1 MSARDFARR
10 HVLHNLGL
18 ETYFPRHCDCVSG
31 WRFRASRSPKRLSTS
46 PSSFKNMPD
55 DLEISSELIPSA
67 QIRVRGPERLVR
79 RLEASDVHE
88 EIDLTGMKP
97 GERTFDLNKNQV
109 NLPDKL
115 EVSQIVPSQI
125 HLAFDNR
132 SSRVV
137 PVRPRVIGTFA
148 SGYSIGQIKSDP
160 ATVEIVGP
168 KKLIDDVE
176 SAITDPI
183 DASGLIDRTTYFR
196 HAYVS
201 DPLIQVTNPRPV
213 RITVIMERAPLSS
226 APTQSQ

>member
-10 HVLHNLGL
+10 HIFHNLGL
-18 ETYFPRHCDCVSG
+18 KIISLGIATGLWLAVSNEPVSEAA
-31 WRFRASRSPKRLSTS
+31 FNVAIV
-46 PSSFKNMPD
+46 FKNMPD
-55 DLEISSELIPSA
+55 ELEISSELIPSA

-132 SSRVV
+132 TSRVV

-148 SGYSIGQIKSDP
+148 SGYSIGQIKTDP

-168 KKLIDDVE
+168 KKIIDDVE

-201 DPLIQVTNPRPV
+201 DPLIQVVDPRPV
-213 RITVIMERAPLSS
+213 RVTVIMERTSTTSGP
-226 APTQSQ
+226 PQSQ

>member
-1 MSARDFARR
+1 MSTRDFARR
-10 HVLHNLGL
+10 HIFHNLGL
-18 ETYFPRHCDCVSG
+18 KIISLGIATALWLAVSNEPVSEAA
-31 WRFRASRSPKRLSTS
+31 FNVAIV
-46 PSSFKNMPD
+46 FKNMPD
-55 DLEISSELIPSA
+55 ELEISSELIPSA

-132 SSRVV
+132 TSRVV

-148 SGYSIGQIKSDP
+148 SGYSIGQIKTDP

-168 KKLIDDVE
+168 KKIIDDVE

-201 DPLIQVTNPRPV
+201 DPLIQVVDPRPV
-213 RITVIMERAPLSS
+213 RVTVIMERTSTTSGP
-226 APTQSQ
+226 PQSQ

>member
-1 MSARDFARR
+1 MSAREFARR
-10 HVLHNLGL
+10 HIFHNLGL
-18 ETYFPRHCDCVSG
+18 KIISLGIATALWLAVSNEPVSEAA
-31 WRFRASRSPKRLSTS
+31 FNVAIV
-46 PSSFKNMPD
+46 FKNMPD
-55 DLEISSELIPSA
+55 ELEISSELIPSA

-125 HLAFDNR
+125 HLAFDKR

-148 SGYSIGQIKSDP
+148 SGYSIGQVKTDP

-168 KKLIDDVE
+168 KKIIDDVE

-201 DPLIQVTNPRPV
+201 DPLIQVTDPRPV
-213 RITVIMERAPLSS
+213 RITVIMERAPVTS

>member
-10 HVLHNLGL
+10 HVFHNLGL
-18 ETYFPRHCDCVSG
+18 KLISLGIATALWLAVSSEPVSEAA
-31 WRFRASRSPKRLSTS
+31 FNVAIV
-46 PSSFKNMPD
+46 FKNMPD

-137 PVRPRVIGTFA
+137 PVRPRVIGNFA